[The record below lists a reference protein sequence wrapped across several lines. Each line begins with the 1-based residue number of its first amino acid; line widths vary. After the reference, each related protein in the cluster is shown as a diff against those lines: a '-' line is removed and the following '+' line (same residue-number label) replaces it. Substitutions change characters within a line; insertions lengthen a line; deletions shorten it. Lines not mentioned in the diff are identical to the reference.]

1 MPERTRTANIQNHN
15 ASMTTCK
22 KSSEILNRSQPKALP
37 HAHEY
42 TGPSVNTTDY
52 GQQWSKSGQILP
64 GDLALVVN
72 AWKNLS
78 PDARKRILAILEAE
92 LEGTS
97 DA

>member
-1 MPERTRTANIQNHN
+1 M
-15 ASMTTCK
+15 
-22 KSSEILNRSQPKALP
+22 
-37 HAHEY
+37 
-42 TGPSVNTTDY
+42 NTTDY